1 MSKNKFLVL
10 LTVVVIILGIIV
22 IKQEWP
28 NLFYKNE
35 NSPAIETNIP
45 STDTTETNKV
55 EENKNEQESNTNS
68 DASIENKNEQESN
81 TNPDASGEANKE
93 SKPNEKSNSDT
104 KNETHNDSS
113 KVNKKFFD
121 ASKYTIDAN
130 RSSDPAYNNNF
141 VMPDIYNTGY
151 ISRFED
157 LVDFDKKYPGVGCTI
172 TPSNAAKYNYTF
184 EGFKSNCSFVINA
197 VDNVTFRNFYI
208 NSDSWYA
215 INIVAYNGNKY
226 PENTLITDGEIV
238 GSKSASINGSNVT
251 IRRLYI
257 HDYNGD
263 AMKMASNQVIERN
276 YIGPGGLASGAHAD
290 GIQLYTGA
298 SNVIVRGNRF
308 DMIALNNPS
317 YKANANLF
325 LVLEKDT
332 ANSIKVTNNWLNGG
346 GYTTYIGH
354 KNNVPIT
361 NLTYANN
368 KLGNGYKFGYLN
380 HDKAIGVNGINTQ
393 LYMEDLGVPSIG
405 SIIYYNN
412 GNRITSLNNIGNNL
426 KILVN
431 GANYTS
437 KDLDVTVVAY
447 VYNEK
452 NELIETY
459 EQKNTI
465 HKNYSG
471 KEAERISNLKLNDFP
486 FNVSTILTINNLPN
500 LSNGSYIVTKV
511 YSGQYEIRS
520 DTIRK

>member
-1 MSKNKFLVL
+1 MNKNIFIVL
-10 LTVVVIILGIIV
+10 LTIVVIIIGVIV

-28 NLFYKNE
+28 NIFYDKE
-35 NSPAIETNIP
+35 NNQVIETNIHP
-45 STDTTETNKV
+45 TDTIENDKV
-55 EENKNEQESNTNS
+55 EENKNNQESNTNS
-68 DASIENKNEQESN
+68 EASVEASIE
-81 TNPDASGEANKE
+81 TNIE
-93 SKPNEKSNSDT
+93 SKPDEKPNSET
-104 KNETHNDSS
+104 KSETHNDSS
-113 KVNKKFFD
+113 SVKVNKKFFD

-151 ISRFED
+151 TSRYED

-172 TPSNAAKYNYTF
+172 TASNAAKYNYTF

-197 VDNVTFRNFYI
+197 VDNITFRNFYI

-238 GSKSASINGSNVT
+238 GSKSAAINGSNVT

-263 AMKMASNQVIERN
+263 AMKMGSNQVIERN

-308 DMIALNNPS
+308 DMIALNTPS

-354 KNNVPIT
+354 KNDVSIT
-361 NLTYANN
+361 NLTYAYN

-412 GNRITSLNNIGNNL
+412 GNRITSLKNIGNNL

-465 HKNYSG
+465 HKNYNG
-471 KEAERISNLKLNDFP
+471 KEAENIGNLKLNDFP
-486 FNVSTILTINNLPN
+486 FNVPTILTINNLPN

-520 DTIRK
+520 DIIRK

>member
-1 MSKNKFLVL
+1 MNKNIFIVL
-10 LTVVVIILGIIV
+10 LTIVDIIIGFIV

-28 NLFYKNE
+28 NIFYDKE
-35 NSPAIETNIP
+35 NNPVIETNIHP
-45 STDTTETNKV
+45 TDTTENDKV
-55 EENKNEQESNTNS
+55 EENKNNQESNTNS
-68 DASIENKNEQESN
+68 EASVEASIETNNEQESKPDEKL
-81 TNPDASGEANKE
+81 NPET
-93 SKPNEKSNSDT
+93 KS
-104 KNETHNDSS
+104 ETHNDNSS
-113 KVNKKFFD
+113 VKVNKNFFD

-151 ISRFED
+151 TSRFED

-172 TPSNAAKYNYTF
+172 TASNAAKYNYTF

-197 VDNVTFRNFYI
+197 VDNITFRNFYI

-251 IRRLYI
+251 IRRVYI

-263 AMKMASNQVIERN
+263 AMKMASNQVIEGN

-332 ANSIKVTNNWLNGG
+332 ANSIIVTNNWLNGG

-361 NLTYANN
+361 NLTYAYN

-393 LYMEDLGVPSIG
+393 LYMDDLGVPSIG

-412 GNRITSLNNIGNNL
+412 GNRITSLKNIGNNL

-465 HKNYSG
+465 HKNYNG
-471 KEAERISNLKLNDFP
+471 KEAENIGNLKLNDFP
-486 FNVSTILTINNLPN
+486 FNVPTILTINNLPN

>member
-1 MSKNKFLVL
+1 MTKNSFIVL
-10 LTVVVIILGIIV
+10 LIILVAVVGIVV

-28 NLFYKNE
+28 NIFYSKE
-35 NSPAIETNIP
+35 NSSVLEDNMSPDTNTIDKMVDNNQESSIKSDDSVPNDGIDANIESEKKDETNIE
-45 STDTTETNKV
+45 TTNEIHDETSSV
-55 EENKNEQESNTNS
+55 VVNKN
-68 DASIENKNEQESN
+68 
-81 TNPDASGEANKE
+81 
-93 SKPNEKSNSDT
+93 
-104 KNETHNDSS
+104 
-113 KVNKKFFD
+113 FFD

-130 RSSDPAYNNNF
+130 RSSDPVYNNGF
-141 VMPDIYNTGY
+141 IMPDIYNTGY
-151 ISRFED
+151 TSRFED

-172 TPSNAAKYNYTF
+172 TASNAAKYNYTF
-184 EGFKSNCSFVINA
+184 EGFKSNCSFTINA
-197 VDNVTFRNFYI
+197 VDNITFRNFYI

-263 AMKMASNQVIERN
+263 AMKMGSNQVIEGN
-276 YIGPGGLASGAHAD
+276 YIGSGGLGDGAHAD

-298 SNVIVRGNRF
+298 NNVIVRGNRF

-332 ANSIKVTNNWLNGG
+332 ADSIKVTNNWLNGG

-361 NLTYANN
+361 NLTYAYN

-380 HDKAIGVNGINTQ
+380 HDKSIGVNGINTQ
-393 LYMEDLGVPSIG
+393 LYMNDLGVPSIG

-412 GNRITSLNNIGNNL
+412 GNRITSLRNVGNNL
-426 KILVN
+426 KILVK
-431 GANYTS
+431 GAKYTS
-437 KDLDVTVVAY
+437 RDLDVTVVAF

-465 HKNYSG
+465 HKNYTG
-471 KEAERISNLKLNDFP
+471 KEAENIGNLKLSNFP
-486 FNVSTILTINNLPN
+486 FNVSTILNINNLPN